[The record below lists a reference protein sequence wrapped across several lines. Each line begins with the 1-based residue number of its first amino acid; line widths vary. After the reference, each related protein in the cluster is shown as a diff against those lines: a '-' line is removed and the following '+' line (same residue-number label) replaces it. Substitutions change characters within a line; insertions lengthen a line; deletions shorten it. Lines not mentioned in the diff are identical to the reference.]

1 MTWRWR
7 GQSTA
12 WRARDLPMIADHYAT
27 LGVSPIANAAAI
39 RAAYLALMREYHPD
53 RNPDPEATLRAQAI
67 IAAFKVLGDF
77 DRRNHYD
84 WDRRREREAAAA
96 AAAKRPRKVGAGVV
110 AGAIGLAA
118 VGAWVFTPS
127 PEAEPRRIDPP
138 MAEARTVRQAK
149 AKPRPEVKRV
159 AVRDS
164 KPGPVT
170 VRVEKRDS
178 VAKVE
183 LRIEPV
189 RVAKVKPV
197 RPKPKVILAAAVRPK
212 PTVERAPV
220 AKVAAIKAPGP
231 RVTPVPNAPRQ
242 AKTAAKPAQQPSKPD
257 TAASGDL
264 ASLDQFVMNF
274 YGQSWRYG
282 DAPKRA
288 ALVQSR
294 NSFVVRR
301 AECAAEAC
309 KRAAYLKLMRDVS
322 EIVET
327 GQPKTR

>member
-1 MTWRWR
+1 MT
-7 GQSTA
+7 
-12 WRARDLPMIADHYAT
+12 PDHYAT
-27 LGVSPIANAAAI
+27 LGVPPTADAAAI

-110 AGAIGLAA
+110 VGAIGLAA
-118 VGAWVFTPS
+118 VGAWLFTPT
-127 PEAEPRRIDPP
+127 PTPEPRRIDRPV
-138 MAEARTVRQAK
+138 AEALTLRQAK
-149 AKPRPEVKRV
+149 AEPRPEVKRV
-159 AVRDS
+159 AARDS
-164 KPGPVT
+164 KPGPVK
-170 VRVEKRDS
+170 VKVEKRDP
-178 VAKVE
+178 VAKIE
-183 LRIEPV
+183 PRIKPV
-189 RVAKVKPV
+189 RVAKVEPV
-197 RPKPKVILAAAVRPK
+197 RPKPKVERSPVVRVAAV
-212 PTVERAPV
+212 
-220 AKVAAIKAPGP
+220 KAPGA
-231 RVTPVPNAPRQ
+231 RVTPVPAAPRQ
-242 AKTAAKPAQQPSKPD
+242 TKAAAKPAPQTAQPI
-257 TAASGDL
+257 TDL
-264 ASLDQFVMNF
+264 ASLDQFVMGF

-301 AECAAEAC
+301 AECAADAC

-327 GQPKTR
+327 GAPKSR

>member
-1 MTWRWR
+1 
-7 GQSTA
+7 
-12 WRARDLPMIADHYAT
+12 MIADHYAT
-27 LGVSPIANAAAI
+27 LGVPPTANATAI
-39 RAAYLALMREYHPD
+39 RAAYLGLMREYHPD

-84 WDRRREREAAAA
+84 WDRRREREAAVA
-96 AAAKRPRKVGAGVV
+96 AAAKRPRKVSAAVV

-118 VGAWVFTPS
+118 VGAWAFTSTPV
-127 PEAEPRRIDPP
+127 PEPRRIDPP
-138 MAEARTVRQAK
+138 VVEARTVPVAK
-149 AKPRPEVKRV
+149 AKPRPEVRRV
-159 AVRDS
+159 AARDS
-164 KPGPVT
+164 KPGPVK
-170 VRVEKRDS
+170 VKVEKRDP
-178 VAKVE
+178 VAKIE
-183 LRIEPV
+183 PRIEPV
-189 RVAKVKPV
+189 RVAKVEPV
-197 RPKPKVILAAAVRPK
+197 RAAKIEPVRLRPKVIPQSAVRPTPAVK
-212 PTVERAPV
+212 QAPV
-220 AKVAAIKAPGP
+220 VRVAAVKAPGP
-231 RVTPVPNAPRQ
+231 RVTPVPAAPRQ
-242 AKTAAKPAQQPSKPD
+242 AKAAAKPARQPSKPD
-257 TAASGDL
+257 IAASGDL

-301 AECAAEAC
+301 AECAAESC

-327 GQPKTR
+327 GAPKMR